1 MSNECVYCN
10 SKMLGKPGKRVCS
23 NISCR
28 AYEVDTTNP
37 DSYGDHLTKEEYN
50 KRLYAISNRKER

>member
-1 MSNECVYCN
+1 MKLCPFCN
-10 SKMLGKPGKRVCS
+10 SKMVGKIGSRVCN

-37 DSYGDHLTKEEYN
+37 DSYN
-50 KRLYAISNRKER
+50 KPMSKAKYEDLKK